1 MEHLIIEWIT
11 QYGDAAL
18 FALLVLGIVGLPIP
32 DETLLTFAGAL
43 VSRGHLRF
51 VPTLGAAWLGSMIGI
66 TLSYAIGGSV
76 GVALLVRYGHCVH
89 LDGGRIVRVTL
100 WCVRTGKWA
109 LTFGYFVPGIR
120 HVTALVAGSSKVAF
134 AEFAAFSYAG
144 ALIWTLSFLLLGY
157 YVGDRW
163 RAVVRDVHHHRAL
176 VLAGLL
182 VVLAVYYLVR
192 RLRPGRDAL
201 GRG

>member
-1 MEHLIIEWIT
+1 MENLIIAWIT

-43 VSRGHLRF
+43 VRKGHLRF
-51 VPTLGAAWLGSMIGI
+51 VPTLGAAWLGSMVGI
-66 TLSYAIGGSV
+66 TLSYALGRSV
-76 GVALLVRYGHCVH
+76 GVALLVRYGHFVH
-89 LDGGRIVRVTL
+89 LDSGRIERVTR
-100 WCVRTGKWA
+100 WFDRTGKWA

-120 HVTALVAGSSKVAF
+120 HVTAIVAGSSRVAF
-134 AEFAAFSYAG
+134 SEFAAFSYAG

-163 RAVVRDVHHHRAL
+163 RAVVRDVHRHLAL
-176 VLAGLL
+176 TLIGMLVALA
-182 VVLAVYYLVR
+182 AYYLVR